1 MKNRNNILFAI
12 KLIVGFPIAGIV
24 WTFLIYY
31 FSGAEIPNFKI
42 AYWICGIGVALG
54 VLSIL
59 SRYAYT
65 LIFKIWNLLIHCID
79 LCIIWTTL
87 PFFYYFLFT
96 PFAFAIRFFGKAT
109 MKKTTS
115 RSPTLWKTVR
125 QPSSL
130 KQYLRQF

>member
-1 MKNRNNILFAI
+1 MENTRTAFAI
-12 KLIVGFPIAGIV
+12 KLIFGFPIAGIV

-31 FSGAEIPNFKI
+31 FSSAEIPNFKI
-42 AYWICGIGVALG
+42 AYWICGVGVALG

-59 SRYAYT
+59 SRYAYSI
-65 LIFKIWNLLIHCID
+65 IFKFWNLLIHLID
-79 LCIIWTTL
+79 VGITWFTMTI
-87 PFFYYFLFT
+87 FFYFLFT

-115 RSPTLWKTVR
+115 RSPTLWKSVR

>member
-1 MKNRNNILFAI
+1 MKNRKNIFFAI

-31 FSGAEIPNFKI
+31 FSGTEIPNFKI
-42 AYWICGIGVALG
+42 AYWIGGIGVTLG
-54 VLSIL
+54 FSCIL
-59 SRYAYT
+59 SHCAFT
-65 LIFKIWNLLIHCID
+65 LIFKIWNLLIRCID
-79 LCIIWTTL
+79 LCIIWMTL

-96 PFAFAIRFFGKAT
+96 PFAFALRFFGKAT
-109 MKKTTS
+109 MKKT
-115 RSPTLWKTVR
+115 SPQSTTFWKTVR

>member
-1 MKNRNNILFAI
+1 LKNRKNIFFAI

-31 FSGAEIPNFKI
+31 FSSAEIPNLKI
-42 AYWICGIGVALG
+42 AYWIGGIGVTLG

-59 SRYAYT
+59 SRHTYT
-65 LIFKIWNLLIHCID
+65 LIFKIWNLLIRCID
-79 LCIIWTTL
+79 LCIIWMTL

-96 PFAFAIRFFGKAT
+96 PFAFALRFFGKAT
-109 MKKTTS
+109 MKKT
-115 RSPTLWKTVR
+115 SPQKTTFWKTVR